1 MKTLKYFLP
10 SAIILGFLAFA
21 TTIYANPFYA
31 GLDAKSATAT
41 STQVYLTPG
50 TATSTVIYDSYE
62 LYGTNQTNGGDTTI
76 PDTVAILL
84 QGAASSTATVVS
96 VACEFSNNYTGGN
109 GDWYQNEIYP
119 ATTTGAQ
126 SITTPLSFSFTYAS
140 TTVGGA
146 AVLSNTNRFQKVV
159 TCPAPTRF
167 VRAVVSVTG
176 ANASIWTD
184 IVPKKQRR

>member
-1 MKTLKYFLP
+1 MP
-10 SAIILGFLAFA
+10 SAIVLGILAFA
-21 TTIYANPFYA
+21 TTLYANPFYA

-41 STQVYLTPG
+41 TTQTYMTPG
-50 TATSTVIYDSYE
+50 AATSTVTYDSYE

-76 PDTVAILL
+76 PDSVAILL
-84 QGAASSTATVVS
+84 QGVASSTATVVN
-96 VACEFSNNYTGGN
+96 VACEFSNNYSGGN

-119 ATTTGAQ
+119 ASTTGALL
-126 SITTPLSFSFTYAS
+126 INTPLSFSFTYAS

-146 AVLSNTNRFQKVV
+146 AVLSNTNRFQKLV
-159 TCPAPTRF
+159 TCPTPTRF

-184 IVPKKQRR
+184 IVPKKQRK